1 MLLNNLGFLFC
12 QREDTFYPKILH
24 ADCIGEVFAFGKSE
38 VVRGTVK
45 FEALPQVKLIL
56 LRAKSVI
63 RSETSVPR
71 QNSQHEVF

>member
-1 MLLNNLGFLFC
+1 MVKF
-12 QREDTFYPKILH
+12 
-24 ADCIGEVFAFGKSE
+24 FAFGKSE

-63 RSETSVPR
+63 RSETSLLR
-71 QNSQHEVF
+71 RYSQGEVY